1 MRFDLDALPQ
11 IGHQTTGDGTPLMLA
26 LAAIDEDP
34 RQPRTEFDPERLQEL
49 AASITQ
55 RGVLQAISVRRHP
68 DHPERWMLNF
78 GARRLR
84 ASKLAGQTQIPAY
97 VNETASSYDQ
107 VIENE
112 HREGLKP
119 LELALFVQSRIALGE
134 SQAVIARG
142 LSKTPAYVSY
152 AMAMIGAPDW
162 LMAVYRKGKC
172 RGLTEL
178 YHLRRHHER
187 APQRVQAWIDE
198 QTSISRSD
206 VQRLKRAL
214 ECEVEASDL
223 IEPSKSNPMA
233 VTRSP
238 AALNRAATSPTG
250 KVAVPMATDMDS
262 STSMLAT
269 QKHQEPAARASE
281 THPSKR
287 CLVGELSGQIVE
299 IVLDIAPRQQGRVF
313 VRVPDMPEKT
323 EVRARDLVLV
333 GFRSVDGT

>member
-134 SQAVIARG
+134 AR
-142 LSKTPAYVSY
+142 P
-152 AMAMIGAPDW
+152 
-162 LMAVYRKGKC
+162 
-172 RGLTEL
+172 
-178 YHLRRHHER
+178 
-187 APQRVQAWIDE
+187 
-198 QTSISRSD
+198 
-206 VQRLKRAL
+206 
-214 ECEVEASDL
+214 
-223 IEPSKSNPMA
+223 
-233 VTRSP
+233 
-238 AALNRAATSPTG
+238 
-250 KVAVPMATDMDS
+250 
-262 STSMLAT
+262 
-269 QKHQEPAARASE
+269 
-281 THPSKR
+281 
-287 CLVGELSGQIVE
+287 
-299 IVLDIAPRQQGRVF
+299 
-313 VRVPDMPEKT
+313 
-323 EVRARDLVLV
+323 
-333 GFRSVDGT
+333 

>member
-11 IGHQTTGDGTPLMLA
+11 IGHQPTSDGTPLMLS

-68 DHPERWMLNF
+68 EQPERWILNF

-84 ASKLAGQTQIPAY
+84 ASKLAGLTQIPAY

-107 VIENE
+107 MIENE

-119 LELALFVQSRIALGE
+119 LELALFVQSRIARGE
-134 SQAVIARG
+134 SPAEIARG

-162 LMAVYRKGKC
+162 LMDVYRQGKC

-178 YHLRRHHER
+178 YQLRRLHER

-206 VQRLKRAL
+206 VQRLKREL
-214 ECEVEASDL
+214 ESEAEASDL
-223 IEPSKSNPMA
+223 IEPSKSKAMDMMPA
-233 VTRSP
+233 P
-238 AALNRAATSPTG
+238 AALNSTAGPPTD

-262 STSMLAT
+262 STSKTAT
-269 QKHQEPAARASE
+269 QRHQEPAARSSE

-299 IVLDIAPRQQGRVF
+299 IVLDIVPRQPGHVF
-313 VRVPDMPEKT
+313 VRVPELPETT

-333 GFRSVDGT
+333 GFRSAAGT